1 MPKKYSIITYGCQM
15 NEADSERIAA
25 FLEKKGYKPCLKEN
39 KADLIVVNMCSIR
52 QSAVDRIY
60 GKIRNLTKLRRKKP
74 GLKIVLTGCILRK
87 DRKNFSELF
96 DEIWDKGK
104 ENKSSPSA
112 LATTRAKK
120 DYYYIPISNGCNNF
134 CTYCVVPFTR
144 GTLICRSHEKILAEV
159 KKAVKQGSKEIW
171 LLGQNVNDYNSPI
184 QKSIDFPKLL
194 KLVSDITGDFKIKFT
209 SPNPKN
215 FSDELITVMAGS
227 EKMAHYLNLPV
238 QSGDDKILKRMNRAY
253 TAKQYKNLVKK
264 IKDKIP
270 DIFLSTDIIVGFP
283 GETKEQF
290 QNTVKLLKE
299 IGFDMAYISKF
310 SARPG
315 TLAAKMEGGVSTAE
329 KDRRWN
335 VLNRYIVKK
344 IKERRKNEENR
355 IIVILGPTA
364 SGKSELAV
372 NLAKKFGGEIISAD
386 SRQVYKG
393 MNIGTGKITKKE
405 MQGIP
410 HYLLDVT
417 SPRRKFTVAQYK
429 KLALEAINKAFKK
442 NKIPIL
448 CGGTGFYIQA
458 VIDGITIPE
467 VMPDWLL
474 RTRLN
479 KQTTE
484 ELFEKLKRLDPQR
497 AKTIDKKNKRR
508 LIRALEIVIKTK
520 KTIPPLQ
527 KQPLPY
533 PVLMI
538 GVKKEKAELK
548 KLIEKRLL
556 KRLAQGMIEEIKKLR
571 KSGVSWKRLEE
582 FGLEYRY
589 IAQFLQKKTTH
600 EEMVERLQKAI
611 EDYARRQMTWFKKD
625 KRIYW
630 IKKQPQAEKLVKEFL
645 KAVEGRKILS

>member
-344 IKERRKNEENR
+344 IKERRKNEEKR

>member
-1 MPKKYSIITYGCQM
+1 M

>member
-1 MPKKYSIITYGCQM
+1 M

-548 KLIEKRLL
+548 KLIKKRLL

>member
-1 MPKKYSIITYGCQM
+1 M

-548 KLIEKRLL
+548 KLIKKRLL
-556 KRLAQGMIEEIKKLR
+556 KRLARGMIEEIKKLR